1 MNVCFGRDGGID
13 LGGPTADH
21 TLQSDVGNYLL
32 MEATGHSPQSD
43 AILVSQ
49 PLEGNVSYCLT
60 LYSYMP
66 ADADIGLWYHNPE
79 DNSRVEISNFG
90 GTGAAWD
97 KVRLIKYFKH

>member
-1 MNVCFGRDGGID
+1 M
-13 LGGPTADH
+13 DH
-21 TLQSDVGNYLL
+21 TFHSGVGNYIL

-66 ADADIGLWYHNPE
+66 ADAEISLWYHSPV
-79 DNSRVEISNFG
+79 DDSRVEITSFD
-90 GTGAAWD
+90 GTGYSWD
-97 KVRLIKYFKH
+97 KVRLNQGDII